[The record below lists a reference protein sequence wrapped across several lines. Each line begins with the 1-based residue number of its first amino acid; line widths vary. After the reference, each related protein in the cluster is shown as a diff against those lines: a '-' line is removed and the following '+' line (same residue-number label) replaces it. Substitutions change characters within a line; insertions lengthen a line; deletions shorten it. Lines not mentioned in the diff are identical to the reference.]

1 MYSDLLFL
9 PEKIKNEKCKKRF
22 DNIHDKK
29 VFVVHIKALKQTDAK
44 KVHRGIEFNQQAF
57 LCIEINRGLRKQTK
71 NDFSKGFFKLMNI
84 SVFGKTM
91 ENVRETLNL

>member
-44 KVHRGIEFNQQAF
+44 KVHRGIEFNQ
-57 LCIEINRGLRKQTK
+57 
-71 NDFSKGFFKLMNI
+71 
-84 SVFGKTM
+84 
-91 ENVRETLNL
+91 